1 MSGTESDNET
11 EDIHI
16 EQVADPEEYIN
27 QRRLK
32 DIYDAKRELLKSRRE
47 ASRMKINA
55 KHGGSAEQFNAAA
68 ELHREAAENYF
79 LEISSLFHR
88 NEAGRE
94 IWYQRDF
101 GTVTIQPPY
110 TAQNMRPCSSGGYK
124 IDDPNSVGDIWVIS
138 IPEPKEV
145 ELVGIESLFTLP
157 SPVTKTFEY
166 VVDEGHYGEVP
177 REETNSGY
185 VSKSTLDRMV
195 KIVDLYLDELGLD
208 LDEEQGLPEDELKL

>member
-1 MSGTESDNET
+1 MSQNET
-11 EDIHI
+11 EDIEI

-47 ASRMKINA
+47 ASKMKIKA
-55 KHGGSAEQFNAAA
+55 KHGGSTQKFTAAA

-88 NEAGRE
+88 NKPGKQ
-94 IWYQRDF
+94 IWYERNF

-110 TAQNMRPCSSGGYK
+110 TAENMQACPGGVYK
-124 IDDPNSVGDIWVIS
+124 IDDPNSLGYIRVIS
-138 IPEPKEV
+138 VPNPKEV
-145 ELVGIESLFTLP
+145 ELVGIQSLFDLP
-157 SPVTKTFEY
+157 SPITKTFEY
-166 VVDEGHYGEVP
+166 KVDEGRCGKVT
-177 REETNSGY
+177 REDTGSGY
-185 VSKSTLDRMV
+185 VSKSAIDRMV
-195 KIVDLYLDELGLD
+195 KVCDLYLDELGLD